1 MLVSNNAVMV
11 RRVYDEPLDMDG
23 TRVLVDRIW
32 PRGLSKEMAH
42 LDEWCK
48 QVAPSTALRKWY
60 AHVPERFDEF
70 AKRYRQQLKEPEQ
83 AAGLLHLHE
92 LTEKSPLTLLTATK
106 HPESVRR
113 PFSPS
118 SFKAER
124 SRGSCGTDPESGS
137 SARGGWRARTLDS
150 DPTCVA
156 CHQLRHTSSGMPG
169 SSGEMQLAYDWVW
182 RSR

>member
-60 AHVPERFDEF
+60 AHVPERFDEVAYPF
-70 AKRYRQQLKEPEQ
+70 HCRVSA
-83 AAGLLHLHE
+83 
-92 LTEKSPLTLLTATK
+92 S
-106 HPESVRR
+106 SVDLVETRRR
-113 PFSPS
+113 PPGPVLWRLGE
-118 SFKAER
+118 AG
-124 SRGSCGTDPESGS
+124 GS
-137 SARGGWRARTLDS
+137 
-150 DPTCVA
+150 
-156 CHQLRHTSSGMPG
+156 
-169 SSGEMQLAYDWVW
+169 
-182 RSR
+182 

>member
-32 PRGLSKEMAH
+32 PRGLSREMAH

-106 HPESVRR
+106 HPEISEAAVL
-113 PFSPS
+113 
-118 SFKAER
+118 AELLQ
-124 SRGSCGTDPESGS
+124 G
-137 SARGGWRARTLDS
+137 
-150 DPTCVA
+150 
-156 CHQLRHTSSGMPG
+156 
-169 SSGEMQLAYDWVW
+169 
-182 RSR
+182 